1 MRFILTTATTYCFV
15 LSIFL
20 LYELLLLGVGNNSPS
35 LLSSCSAHLYFPLA
49 HTATEGNGAEA
60 GGQWIV
66 LPPLFNL
73 LVSVV
78 LCIDLFVST
87 IIILGCPSTYSLQP
101 RPCCIPLLPPPHP
114 HCRLDTLALAQT
126 LILLGAAR
134 CRACR
139 VLLTVHCVPRGTTAR
154 GGRRWRW
161 RQTSRRRQ
169 TSPAT

>member
-1 MRFILTTATTYCFV
+1 MNYYYLVLATIHRLSFPPAVRTY
-15 LSIFL
+15 I
-20 LYELLLLGVGNNSPS
+20 S
-35 LLSSCSAHLYFPLA
+35 LWHTQQQREMGWRQEDNGLSSRLHP
-49 HTATEGNGAEA
+49 N
-60 GGQWIV
+60 
-66 LPPLFNL
+66 LF
-73 LVSVV
+73 VSVV
-78 LCIDLFVST
+78 LCTDLFVST
-87 IIILGCPSTYSLQP
+87 IVILACPSPYSPQP